1 MTLTFFIGQDLN
13 LEKKSIGSEMKSKD
27 STSSAPE
34 QSFLMKFFRQK
45 LKD

>member
-1 MTLTFFIGQDLN
+1 MIRTFSTGQDLN
-13 LEKKSIGSEMKSKD
+13 YEKKSIGLKMKSKD
-27 STSSAPE
+27 SISSAPE